1 MAEVMALKATSWLT
15 AMAVEHLSGYFAES
29 VEEGI
34 GKWSNKLQ
42 SVLASPE
49 MKAIEGER
57 AGVQLV
63 ETQLPA
69 LCVHEEVCSPLVE
82 SVSAS
87 YL

>member
-69 LCVHEEVCSPLVE
+69 LCVHEEVCCPLV
-82 SVSAS
+82 VSAS